1 MNKIYKV
8 IWSTVRNG
16 YVVVSEL
23 TKRRHNKS
31 SSAYGSKAAH
41 AILSTL
47 VALGLLSPV
56 FVSATDIAT
65 ADNAAAIGWT
75 ATASVEDSITL
86 GSGSLANRASG
97 KAGWDFETG
106 NASTATHAS
115 WKATK
120 GAVAVGSTVNT
131 RQIIGVAAGIR

>member
-56 FVSATDIAT
+56 FVSATDS
-65 ADNAAAIGWT
+65 NG
-75 ATASVEDSITL
+75 
-86 GSGSLANRASG
+86 R
-97 KAGWDFETG
+97 
-106 NASTATHAS
+106 
-115 WKATK
+115 
-120 GAVAVGSTVNT
+120 
-131 RQIIGVAAGIR
+131 